1 MKKETRNS
9 LFNLGKLGAGIAA
22 SALTAGFGAPVAA
35 AALMSGGATTGL
47 EMLRKRNVE
56 KKKIKDYSGKDWL
69 KLSGETALAAASP
82 VVAAKGAELYNASK
96 VANAADK
103 ATKGVA
109 EMAVNEFAAS
119 ATNPPSLATNNPGA
133 NLGIKKFSSP
143 NPLFVDNGINSMN
156 PIKHPVPSVE
166 ASKLRINSFSPS
178 AESGR
183 LTTNVVDNGNV
194 QDKKGLF
201 AGMGD
206 KLKNVNKKDVL
217 TGANI
222 AIQGLNAYANIRSIN
237 QIGKLDEPMVQSIP
251 TAQPE
256 KVTSDYGA
264 LERSMTDDLNNAL
277 AIKNRTDAD
286 MGIND
291 SNTAAAIALGQK
303 NKINAALSERATSEN
318 MANAQN
324 EMQVNTANAQ
334 MANQALST
342 GAQLRAQFNLQRGAM
357 ESAAVTNL
365 LNIPSNF
372 ISAQNM
378 TVKNAQER
386 LDNLIKLKG
395 ETYNSDDLAI
405 IDKEIE
411 DLKKMLGFK

>member
-1 MKKETRNS
+1 
-9 LFNLGKLGAGIAA
+9 
-22 SALTAGFGAPVAA
+22 
-35 AALMSGGATTGL
+35 
-47 EMLRKRNVE
+47 
-56 KKKIKDYSGKDWL
+56 
-69 KLSGETALAAASP
+69 
-82 VVAAKGAELYNASK
+82 
-96 VANAADK
+96 
-103 ATKGVA
+103 
-109 EMAVNEFAAS
+109 
-119 ATNPPSLATNNPGA
+119 
-133 NLGIKKFSSP
+133 
-143 NPLFVDNGINSMN
+143 
-156 PIKHPVPSVE
+156 
-166 ASKLRINSFSPS
+166 
-178 AESGR
+178 
-183 LTTNVVDNGNV
+183 
-194 QDKKGLF
+194 
-201 AGMGD
+201 
-206 KLKNVNKKDVL
+206 
-217 TGANI
+217 
-222 AIQGLNAYANIRSIN
+222 
-237 QIGKLDEPMVQSIP
+237 
-251 TAQPE
+251 
-256 KVTSDYGA
+256 
-264 LERSMTDDLNNAL
+264 MTDDLNNAL
-277 AIKNRTDAD
+277 AIKSRMDAD

-303 NKINAALSERATSEN
+303 NKINAAISERATSEN

-324 EMQVNTANAQ
+324 EMQVNAANAQ